1 MATMNEI
8 FKNLVKFVKCTFEQN
23 QDRQRREQNQDRQRR
38 HMQLMLKCARHSRSF
53 ANKSVIVQSY
63 KWMKWTIR
71 KKIANGHS
79 TLKFVKCTF
88 EQNQDHVKA
97 SKKSRLP
104 TAIAHWILLNT
115 FTKDFRVWETP
126 IENVLFK
133 VVRSRRLW
141 AKITSSGKTRSF
153 LKNQSSL
160 KVMYGWNEVFRTTFT
175 KSLAST

>member
-126 IENVLFK
+126 IENVP
-133 VVRSRRLW
+133 
-141 AKITSSGKTRSF
+141 
-153 LKNQSSL
+153 
-160 KVMYGWNEVFRTTFT
+160 FT
-175 KSLAST
+175 KTLSKNYVKWQNKEFFKKSAIVKSYVCMKWSIQNCSFTKWL

>member
-1 MATMNEI
+1 MPTAIAHWILLNTFTKDFRVWETPIENVL
-8 FKNLVKFVKCTFEQN
+8 FK
-23 QDRQRREQNQDRQRR
+23 
-38 HMQLMLKCARHSRSF
+38 
-53 ANKSVIVQSY
+53 VQSS
-63 KWMKWTIR
+63 
-71 KKIANGHS
+71 KIANGHS

-141 AKITSSGKTRSF
+141 AKITSNGKTRSF
-153 LKNQSSL
+153 LKNESSL
-160 KVMYGWNEVFRTTFT
+160 KVMYVWNEVFRTTV
-175 KSLAST
+175 SLNGFSKWVRKEKG